1 MMQHQKIE
9 TNIICVNSTNFFEKQ
24 KGREALLP
32 CVNFIYKEKEQ
43 QTGKK
48 KNRTSLISNTIQS
61 HTTP

>member
-9 TNIICVNSTNFFEKQ
+9 TNITCLNPTNFFEKQ

-32 CVNFIYKEKEQ
+32 SVNFIYKEKEQ

-48 KNRTSLISNTIQS
+48 NNRTSFISNTIES